1 MIKPIIE
8 VKNIKK
14 SYKVAQKKFNQKT
27 SYVHAVDDVS
37 FHVLPGESFGIVGES
52 GSGKSTIA
60 HLIMGMNKLTDGKIY
75 FKGKDITQLSHAE
88 QKTLYRHLQIVF
100 QDPYS
105 SLNPRKT
112 IEWTLME
119 PLIIHSL
126 GTKAS
131 RKQKVIEVLEEV
143 GLDASYL
150 KKMPHELSG
159 GQRQRIAIASALI
172 LNPEVIIIDE
182 GVSAL
187 DVSIQASILNLLN
200 ELKEK
205 HNLTYLF
212 ISHDLNVIQYFCD
225 RIAVVYLGELV
236 EHFRTEEYHEI
247 EHADYT
253 QKLFNAIPSVAFATE
268 QTNSLRREMTI

>member
-60 HLIMGMNKLTDGKIY
+60 HLIMGMNKLTDGQIY

-150 KKMPHELSG
+150 QKMPHELSG

-236 EHFRTEEYHEI
+236 EQFRTEEYHKI